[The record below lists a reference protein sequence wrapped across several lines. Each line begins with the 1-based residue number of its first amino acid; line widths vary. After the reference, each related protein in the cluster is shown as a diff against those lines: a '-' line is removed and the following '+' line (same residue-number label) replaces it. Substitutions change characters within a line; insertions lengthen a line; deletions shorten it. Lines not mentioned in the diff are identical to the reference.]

1 MSSLPSRQSYGNLLA
16 IIGSGIVVLLN
27 WVLGLGSPSAVVL
40 PALVFGGASVLS
52 WLEGFQR
59 ASVGYLFVVLGF
71 GVLLSGI
78 QDNTVAFV
86 AFFGCVITG
95 SGLVLYEGIVRAD
108 ELNTEQ
114 HGFAG

>member
-71 GVLLSGI
+71 GVLLFGI

-86 AFFGCVITG
+86 AFFGCVLAG
-95 SGLVLYEGIVRAD
+95 GGLILYEGIVHAD
-108 ELNTEQ
+108 RQNAKRNGST
-114 HGFAG
+114 G